1 MTGTSFSAN
10 DLAQFKQTFFDE
22 CAELLADLEERLAL
36 MQEAEADDEAL
47 NAIFR
52 AVHSIK
58 AGAGAFGFTQLV
70 EFAHRYEALLDRMRD
85 GLITQTER
93 VADTLVKAGDIL
105 ANQVEAAQSGQD
117 LEEGYGSDVCDEID
131 LLLAEVDGLESVIQP
146 ENDGAREADPGDAPA
161 PEEGLKTSTT
171 YLVEFTPNA
180 ELFRHANEPL
190 LLIREMKTLGDVSVE
205 CHSDRLPALHAL
217 EPEDAY
223 LRWTLKVTTE
233 RPEEDVREVFE
244 FVEDDCDLKI
254 TVVEDKVD
262 EPGSEPKTSLS
273 FKILDDA
280 PAGEG
285 TGQSLDT
292 KSAVDPT
299 AEEQV
304 EAQAAPQQPKP
315 APAKQA
321 GSPPQKA
328 KAAPAS
334 AQNNGVSSIRV
345 DLDRVDRLVN
355 VVGELVIAQSMQAQ
369 EAMDRQN
376 GQGLMATQA
385 NEDMARIVREL
396 QECVMAIRMQ
406 PVKSVFSR
414 MPRLVREVSS
424 KLNKQVRLLTEGEQ
438 TEVDKTVIEELADPL
453 THMIRNAIDHGIET
467 PEEREANG
475 KKAAGAIKLLAR
487 HAGGNIIIQVIDNGS
502 GINKD
507 ALLKKAISKGI
518 VAEDAKLTDE
528 EIEELIF
535 SPGFSTAQSV
545 TDVSG
550 RGVGMDV
557 VRRNINK
564 LGGRISVQSV
574 EGKGTCFTLT
584 IPLSLAVLDGML
596 VAIGAEKYILPL
608 ASIVES
614 FRPLEEQLR
623 ALAGGGEVVSMRGE
637 YIRLIRAH
645 HLFNVPGAVT
655 DPCQG
660 LVVVTE
666 TANGGKV
673 GLLVDELIGQQQV
686 VIKSIQE
693 NFDPVPGVSGATILG
708 NGRVALILD
717 IEQLK
722 SMPVSADNWKSSS
735 SEPLEQ
741 QEASPA
747 NGEGQRTIAPEA
759 MTDTEGMQVPA
770 TV

>member
-1 MTGTSFSAN
+1 MTGSSFNAD

-22 CAELLADLEERLAL
+22 CAELLADLEERLAS
-36 MQEAEADDEAL
+36 MQEEAADSEAL

-70 EFAHRYEALLDRMRD
+70 QFAHRYEALLDRMRD
-85 GLITQTER
+85 GLVEQTER
-93 VADTLVKAGDIL
+93 VADILVRAGDIL
-105 ANQVEAAQSGQD
+105 ASLVEAAQSEQELGED
-117 LEEGYGSDVCDEID
+117 YGSEVCDEID
-131 LLLAEVDGLESVIQP
+131 LLLAEIDGLESVLNSD
-146 ENDGAREADPGDAPA
+146 ENPSDEVPASARPQ
-161 PEEGLKTSTT
+161 EESVNSNCT
-171 YLVEFTPNA
+171 YLIEFVPKA
-180 ELFRHANEPL
+180 ELLRHANEPL
-190 LLIREMKTLGDVSVE
+190 LLIRELRTLGNLEVE
-205 CHSDRLPALHAL
+205 CSLERLPALGAM

-223 LRWTLKVTTE
+223 LSWTLTLTTDKS
-233 RPEEDVREVFE
+233 EEDIREVFE
-244 FVEDDCDLKI
+244 FVEDDCDLRI
-254 TVVEDKVD
+254 SVVQSGETGQEALSFQIIDEVS
-262 EPGSEPKTSLS
+262 EPGEVKKTS
-273 FKILDDA
+273 DA
-280 PAGEG
+280 SKAEEPSEATQVADVPVAKTGGSAGTPKP
-285 TGQSLDT
+285 TGAKT
-292 KSAVDPT
+292 KAKSA
-299 AEEQV
+299 
-304 EAQAAPQQPKP
+304 
-315 APAKQA
+315 
-321 GSPPQKA
+321 
-328 KAAPAS
+328 AAPAQT
-334 AQNNGVSSIRV
+334 AGVSSIRV

-369 EAMDRQN
+369 ETEDRQN
-376 GQGLMATQA
+376 GHDFLMNQA
-385 NEDMARIVREL
+385 NEDMSRIVREL

-453 THMIRNAIDHGIET
+453 THMIRNAIDHGIES
-467 PEEREANG
+467 PEEREAAG
-475 KKAAGAIKLLAR
+475 KKASGAIKLLAR

-502 GINKD
+502 GINKE
-507 ALLKKAISKGI
+507 ALLKKAISKGV

-535 SPGFSTAQSV
+535 APGFSTAQSV

-645 HLFNVPGAVT
+645 HLFNVPCAVT

-722 SMPVSADNWKSSS
+722 SMPVGTDTWTSS
-735 SEPLEQ
+735 SEPLKR
-741 QEASPA
+741 QEASPE
-747 NGEGQRTIAPEA
+747 NGEGPTTIAPEA

>member
-1 MTGTSFSAN
+1 MTGSSFTPDN
-10 DLAQFKQTFFDE
+10 LAQFKATFFDE
-22 CAELLADLEERLAL
+22 CAELLVDLEERLNE
-36 MQEAEADDEAL
+36 MQAETADSEAL

-85 GLITQTER
+85 GLVQQTAS
-93 VADTLVKAGDIL
+93 VATVLIHAGDIL
-105 ANQVEAAQSGQD
+105 AGLVEAARSG
-117 LEEGYGSDVCDEID
+117 EERSKDYGSEVSVEID
-131 LLLAEVDGLESVIQP
+131 LLLAQVDGLESVITPVEAQDCDGGRGDDESGTQP
-146 ENDGAREADPGDAPA
+146 DTRVYIIDFAP
-161 PEEGLKTSTT
+161 KT
-171 YLVEFTPNA
+171 

-190 LLIREMKTLGDVSVE
+190 LLIRELKGLGDLQIE
-205 CHSDRLPALHAL
+205 CFTDRLPGLRVM

-223 LRWTLKVTTE
+223 LRWRVTLTTDRSLDE
-233 RPEEDVREVFE
+233 IREVFE
-244 FVEDDCDLKI
+244 FVEDDCELAI
-254 TVVEDKVD
+254 SAVTAEPAPQEEDQDATASGTQNMDPAPVA
-262 EPGSEPKTSLS
+262 E
-273 FKILDDA
+273 A
-280 PAGEG
+280 PAV
-285 TGQSLDT
+285 TDN
-292 KSAVDPT
+292 
-299 AEEQV
+299 
-304 EAQAAPQQPKP
+304 
-315 APAKQA
+315 
-321 GSPPQKA
+321 
-328 KAAPAS
+328 AAPAAVNAPADDGAAPS
-334 AQNNGVSSIRV
+334 VKPAEERPVKTASSKAAAQSGGVSSIRV

-355 VVGELVIAQSMQAQ
+355 VVGELVIAHSMQSQLNLNSGADFQ
-369 EAMDRQN
+369 SNQN
-376 GQGLMATQA
+376 
-385 NEDMARIVREL
+385 NEDMTRVIREL

-414 MPRLVREVSS
+414 MPRLVREVAA
-424 KLNKQVRLLTEGEQ
+424 KVNKQVRLLTEGEQ

-467 PEEREANG
+467 PEQREAAG
-475 KKAAGAIKLLAR
+475 KPPMGKIKLSAR
-487 HAGGNIIIQVIDNGS
+487 HAGGNIIIQVIDNGA
-502 GINKD
+502 GINKE

-518 VAEDAKLTDE
+518 VSEDAKLTDE

-535 SPGFSTAQSV
+535 APGFSTASSV

-564 LGGRISVQSV
+564 LGGRISLHSTQ
-574 EGKGTCFTLT
+574 GKGTCFTLT

-608 ASIVES
+608 ASIIES
-614 FRPLEEQLR
+614 FRPQGEQIR

-637 YIRLIRAH
+637 YIRLIRVH
-645 HLFNVPGAVT
+645 HLFNIKDAVT
-655 DPCQG
+655 DPRRG

-708 NGRVALILD
+708 DGRVALILD

-722 SMPVSADNWKSSS
+722 TMPAASGDLWRPSSAAQAEQVAEEAQGNGQNAHVSAPTTD
-735 SEPLEQ
+735 P
-741 QEASPA
+741 
-747 NGEGQRTIAPEA
+747 EGRQLPI
-759 MTDTEGMQVPA
+759 

>member
-1 MTGTSFSAN
+1 MTGSSFNAD

-22 CAELLADLEERLAL
+22 CAELLADLEERLAA
-36 MQEAEADDEAL
+36 MQEETADSEAL

-70 EFAHRYEALLDRMRD
+70 QFAHRYEALLDRMRD
-85 GLITQTER
+85 GLVEQSER
-93 VADTLVKAGDIL
+93 VADILVRAGDIL
-105 ANQVEAAQSGQD
+105 ACLVEASQSEQD
-117 LEEGYGSDVCDEID
+117 LGENYGSEVCDEID
-131 LLLAEVDGLESVIQP
+131 LLLAEIDGLESVLTSNEDDSDDTVDSEVPQEDQKNTVCTFLI
-146 ENDGAREADPGDAPA
+146 EFAP
-161 PEEGLKTSTT
+161 K
-171 YLVEFTPNA
+171 A

-190 LLIREMKTLGDVSVE
+190 FLIRELQGLGQVE
-205 CHSDRLPALHAL
+205 TECSLERLPALGSM

-223 LRWTLKVTTE
+223 LSWNLTLTTDK
-233 RPEEDVREVFE
+233 PEEDVREVFE

-254 TVVEDKVD
+254 SAVQPEDVAH
-262 EPGSEPKTSLS
+262 GSLS
-273 FKILDDA
+273 FQIIDEVPEADA
-280 PAGEG
+280 GGQNAGE
-285 TGQSLDT
+285 SD
-292 KSAVDPT
+292 
-299 AEEQV
+299 AEEPVAAKQVTEPAAV
-304 EAQAAPQQPKP
+304 EAQAPVNAQKTSAAAP
-315 APAKQA
+315 
-321 GSPPQKA
+321 KA
-328 KAAPAS
+328 KATAAPAQS
-334 AQNNGVSSIRV
+334 TGVSSIRV

-369 EAMDRQN
+369 ETEDRQSGHDFLIN
-376 GQGLMATQA
+376 QA
-385 NEDMARIVREL
+385 NEDMSRIVREI

-453 THMIRNAIDHGIET
+453 THMIRNAIDHGIES
-467 PEEREANG
+467 PEEREAAG

-518 VAEDAKLTDE
+518 VAEDAKLSDE

-535 SPGFSTAQSV
+535 APGFSTAQAV

-574 EGKGTCFTLT
+574 QGKGTCFTLT

-596 VAIGAEKYILPL
+596 VAIGSEKYILPL

-614 FRPLEEQLR
+614 FRPLDEQLR

-645 HLFNVPGAVT
+645 HLFNVPDAVT

-693 NFDPVPGVSGATILG
+693 NFDPVLGVSGATILG

-722 SMPVSADNWKSSS
+722 SMPVSADTWKSSS
-735 SEPLEQ
+735 PEQ
-741 QEASPA
+741 TEASPA
-747 NGEGQRTIAPEA
+747 NGDEAQIIAPET

>member
-1 MTGTSFSAN
+1 MTGSSFNAD

-22 CAELLADLEERLAL
+22 CAELLADLEERLSSL
-36 MQEAEADDEAL
+36 QEEAADSEAL

-58 AGAGAFGFTQLV
+58 AGAGAFGFSQLV
-70 EFAHRYEALLDRMRD
+70 QFAHRYEALLDRMRD
-85 GLITQTER
+85 GLVEQNER
-93 VADTLVKAGDIL
+93 VADVLVRAGDIL
-105 ANQVEAAQSGQD
+105 ASFVEAAQSEQELGED
-117 LEEGYGSDVCDEID
+117 FGSEVGDEID
-131 LLLAEVDGLESVIQP
+131 LLLAEIDGLESVLTSEEEQSD
-146 ENDGAREADPGDAPA
+146 ENSDSEGAQEDQN
-161 PEEGLKTSTT
+161 KSSCT
-171 YLVEFTPNA
+171 YLIEFVPKA
-180 ELFRHANEPL
+180 ELLRHANEPL
-190 LLIREMKTLGDVSVE
+190 LLIRELQTLGDLQTE
-205 CHSDRLPALHAL
+205 CSLERLPTLGAM

-223 LRWTLKVTTE
+223 LSWMLTLKTDKS
-233 RPEEDVREVFE
+233 EEDIREVFE
-244 FVEDDCDLKI
+244 FVEDDCELKVSAI
-254 TVVEDKVD
+254 AAKDSGD
-262 EPGSEPKTSLS
+262 GSLS
-273 FKILDDA
+273 FQIIEEVTEESEEDQATGTLKSEKPGAQSKAAETSVPETNPSDA
-280 PAGEG
+280 PKKAN
-285 TGQSLDT
+285 
-292 KSAVDPT
+292 V
-299 AEEQV
+299 
-304 EAQAAPQQPKP
+304 AAP
-315 APAKQA
+315 
-321 GSPPQKA
+321 KA
-328 KAAPAS
+328 KTASTPAQS
-334 AQNNGVSSIRV
+334 TGVSSIRV

-369 EAMDRQN
+369 EAEDRQN
-376 GQGLMATQA
+376 GHEFLMNQA
-385 NEDMARIVREL
+385 NEDMSRIVREL

-453 THMIRNAIDHGIET
+453 THMIRNAIDHGIES
-467 PEEREANG
+467 PEEREAAG
-475 KKAAGAIKLLAR
+475 KKGTGAIKLLAR

-502 GINKD
+502 GINKE

-518 VAEDAKLTDE
+518 VSEDAKLTDE

-535 SPGFSTAQSV
+535 APGFSTAQAV

-747 NGEGQRTIAPEA
+747 NGEEQRTIAPEA

>member
-1 MTGTSFSAN
+1 MTGSSFNAD

-22 CAELLADLEERLAL
+22 CAELLADLEERLSSL
-36 MQEAEADDEAL
+36 QEEAADSEAL

-58 AGAGAFGFTQLV
+58 AGAGAFGFSQLV
-70 EFAHRYEALLDRMRD
+70 QFAHRYEALLDRMRD
-85 GLITQTER
+85 GLVEQNER
-93 VADTLVKAGDIL
+93 VADVLVRAGDIL
-105 ANQVEAAQSGQD
+105 ASFVEAAQSEQELGED
-117 LEEGYGSDVCDEID
+117 FGSEVGDEID
-131 LLLAEVDGLESVIQP
+131 LLLAEIDGLESVLTSEEEQSD
-146 ENDGAREADPGDAPA
+146 ENSDS
-161 PEEGLKTSTT
+161 EGVQEDQNKSSCT
-171 YLVEFTPNA
+171 YLIEFVPKA
-180 ELFRHANEPL
+180 ELLRHANEPL
-190 LLIREMKTLGDVSVE
+190 LLIRELQTLGDLQTE
-205 CHSDRLPALHAL
+205 CSLERLPTLGAM

-223 LRWTLKVTTE
+223 LSWMLTLKTDKS
-233 RPEEDVREVFE
+233 EEDIREVFE
-244 FVEDDCDLKI
+244 FVEDDCELKVSAI
-254 TVVEDKVD
+254 AAKDSGD
-262 EPGSEPKTSLS
+262 GSLS
-273 FKILDDA
+273 FQIIEEVTEESEEDQATGTLKSEKPGAQSKAAETSVPETNPSDA
-280 PAGEG
+280 PKKAN
-285 TGQSLDT
+285 
-292 KSAVDPT
+292 V
-299 AEEQV
+299 
-304 EAQAAPQQPKP
+304 AAP
-315 APAKQA
+315 
-321 GSPPQKA
+321 KA
-328 KAAPAS
+328 KTASTPAQS
-334 AQNNGVSSIRV
+334 SGVSSIRV

-369 EAMDRQN
+369 EAEDRQN
-376 GQGLMATQA
+376 GHEFLMNQA
-385 NEDMARIVREL
+385 NEDMSRIVREL

-453 THMIRNAIDHGIET
+453 THMIRNAIDHGIES
-467 PEEREANG
+467 PEEREAAG
-475 KKAAGAIKLLAR
+475 KKGTGAIKLLAR

-502 GINKD
+502 GINKE

-518 VAEDAKLTDE
+518 VSEDAKLTDE

-535 SPGFSTAQSV
+535 APGFSTAQAV

-747 NGEGQRTIAPEA
+747 NGEEQRTIAPEA